1 MKIYLNQKDASEI
14 NLIFSQIYM
23 VTNNKL
29 SFILLKMT
37 LKKISILIFLKKIK

>member
-1 MKIYLNQKDASEI
+1 MNIYLNQKDASEI

>member
-1 MKIYLNQKDASEI
+1 MNIYLNQKDASEI

-37 LKKISILIFLKKIK
+37 LKRISILIFLKKIK

>member
-1 MKIYLNQKDASEI
+1 MNLYLNQKDASEL

-29 SFILLKMT
+29 SFLLLKMT
-37 LKKISILIFLKKIK
+37 LKKISILIFLKK

>member
-1 MKIYLNQKDASEI
+1 MNIYLNQKDASEI
-14 NLIFSQIYM
+14 NLFFSQIYM

-37 LKKISILIFLKKIK
+37 LKKNSI

>member
-1 MKIYLNQKDASEI
+1 MNIYLNQKDASEI

-37 LKKISILIFLKKIK
+37 LKKISILIFLKK